1 MRRNAL
7 RVSFIWF
14 DIGYTLL
21 YMQRESTYQEA
32 LREFGIDK
40 PMDDIKRGFHLT
52 DKLFMR
58 EYPGIFLKPR
68 EVYMPSYLGILNYRM
83 GINLNVCELDA
94 YWEEVKKNMDN
105 YWLPFK
111 GVSEVLN
118 TLKKDS
124 IGLGV
129 ISNWD
134 CTARD
139 VLDAAGLIDYFDHL
153 IISCEVGVNKPDPQ
167 IFKLAL
173 QTADVKAQECIYV
186 GDNYY
191 DDVLGSRKVGIV
203 AVIINRFGTL
213 GIEEINDCPII
224 GDISNVLNFLK
235 GRLLTND

>member
-1 MRRNAL
+1 MGGNAL

-32 LREFGIDK
+32 LRKFGIDK
-40 PMDDIKRGFHLT
+40 PIDEITTGFHLT

-68 EVYMPSYLGILNYRM
+68 EVYMPSYLGILNYRL
-83 GINLNVCELDA
+83 GLNLNVCELDA
-94 YWEEVKKNMDN
+94 YWEEVKKKMDN
-105 YWLPFK
+105 YWLPFN
-111 GVSEVLN
+111 GVVDVLD

-139 VLDAAGLIDYFDHL
+139 VLSDAGLIDYFDHL
-153 IISCEVGVNKPDPQ
+153 IISCEVGVNKPDAA
-167 IFKLAL
+167 IFTLAL
-173 QTADVKAQECIYV
+173 QTAGVRAQECMYV

-191 DDVLGSRKVGIV
+191 DDVLGSRKVGMQ

-235 GRLLTND
+235 G

>member
-1 MRRNAL
+1 MGSNAL
-7 RVSFIWF
+7 RISFIWF

-21 YMQRESTYQEA
+21 YMQRESTYQKA
-32 LREFGIDK
+32 LRKFGIDK
-40 PMDDIKRGFHLT
+40 PIDEIKTEFHLT

-68 EVYMPSYLGILNYRM
+68 EVYMPSYLGILNYRL
-83 GINLNVCELDA
+83 GLNLNVCELDA
-94 YWEEVKKNMDN
+94 YWEEVKKKMDN
-105 YWLPFK
+105 YWLPFN
-111 GVSEVLN
+111 GVADVLD

-139 VLDAAGLIDYFDHL
+139 VLSDAGLIDYFDHL
-153 IISCEVGVNKPDPQ
+153 IISCEVGVNKPDAA
-167 IFKLAL
+167 IFTLAL
-173 QTADVKAQECIYV
+173 QTAGVKAQECMYV

-191 DDVLGSRKVGIV
+191 DDVLGSRKVGME

-235 GRLLTND
+235 G